1 MLFTDIEGSTRLAQ
15 QMPGAYEEL
24 LDRHRAILRSAIA
37 GHGGYEVGTE
47 GDSFF
52 VTFSKPMEAIAA
64 AVAAQR
70 GLAAEPW
77 PDEGQIRV
85 RMGIHVGEVE
95 LRDGDYSGVEV
106 HRAARIAATGHGGQL
121 LLSAAAAAVIGDRLP
136 DGLSLR
142 DLGEYELKDFDK
154 PIRIHQVT
162 GEGLAAAAIG
172 ARAARRTNLAERR
185 SSFIGREA
193 ELAGVAEALSANR
206 LVTLTGPGGTGKTS
220 LAVEAGRRHAADYP
234 GGAWLVE
241 LAPLSDVDFVITTV
255 NHAVGL
261 ADDPTRPALE
271 TLIDHL
277 AGQRTLLILDNLE
290 QLLPAVATLLD
301 QLLAGAGDLVILATS
316 REPTHV
322 AGEQEFPVP
331 PLLVPDATAATDG
344 DSDAVQLFVERA
356 RAVDPHFTLTDA
368 NRSVVQDLVRR
379 LDGLPLAIELAAA
392 RVKLLS
398 PAEIL
403 DRLSRGSGEL
413 ASAGADGAGAP
424 ANAAPGHRLE
434 LSAPVRSRADIL
446 RADLGLRRRV
456 HARDRAS
463 PSATPTQSWALTR
476 WTRWRRWSTRA
487 C

>member
-1 MLFTDIEGSTRLAQ
+1 
-15 QMPGAYEEL
+15 
-24 LDRHRAILRSAIA
+24 
-37 GHGGYEVGTE
+37 
-47 GDSFF
+47 
-52 VTFSKPMEAIAA
+52 MEAIAA

-70 GLAAEPW
+70 GLAAAPW

-136 DGLSLR
+136 DGLSLH

-220 LAVEAGRRHAADYP
+220 LAVEAGRRQAADYP

-290 QLLPAVATLLD
+290 QLLRRRRAHRPVAGRRRSLHPGH
-301 QLLAGAGDLVILATS
+301 QS
-316 REPTHV
+316 RALRV
-322 AGEQEFPVP
+322 AGEREFPVP
-331 PLLVPDATAATDG
+331 PLVGPGRDRRHGRRLA
-344 DSDAVQLFVERA
+344 DAVQLFVERA
-356 RAVDPHFTLTDA
+356 RRLTRFALTDA
-368 NRSVVQDLVRR
+368 NRAAVAEICRR

-403 DRLSRGSGEL
+403 DRFRAGQARWPARPAVPERQQTLRGPSAGAIGSCQKPSRHSSRGSR
-413 ASAGADGAGAP
+413 SSPADA
-424 ANAAPGHRLE
+424 
-434 LSAPVRSRADIL
+434 RSRP
-446 RADLGLRRRV
+446 R
-456 HARDRAS
+456 S